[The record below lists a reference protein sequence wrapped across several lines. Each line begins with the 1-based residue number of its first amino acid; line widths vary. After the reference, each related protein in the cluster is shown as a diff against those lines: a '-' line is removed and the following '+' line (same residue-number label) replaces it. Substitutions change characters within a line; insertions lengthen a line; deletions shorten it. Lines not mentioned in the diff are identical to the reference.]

1 MIARRL
7 ERLGAVLV
15 QLALSYCFHYF
26 LQLVGRVFPYLA
38 QNVGITLKRLLF
50 AFCLL
55 IEILAY
61 FRKQVESLNLIVNKL
76 CVRPLPFDNVV
87 IVPRARE
94 LCRCSVVGKIVTVF
108 RTVSRPRSYR

>member
-55 IEILAY
+55 IEIEHVALVAGTDL
-61 FRKQVESLNLIVNKL
+61 Q
-76 CVRPLPFDNVV
+76 PFFELTVLGF
-87 IVPRARE
+87 E
-94 LCRCSVVGKIVTVF
+94 LCGFCRDD
-108 RTVSRPRSYR
+108 R